1 MDYAA
6 EALKLHAQ
14 QHGKIEIG
22 TKFVVN
28 NEDDLAVAYTPGVA
42 AVSMAIAGDT
52 TISYEMTN
60 RGNQSAI
67 ISDRSAVLG

>member
-42 AVSMAIAGDT
+42 
-52 TISYEMTN
+52 Y
-60 RGNQSAI
+60 
-67 ISDRSAVLG
+67 AVLRLISKFGHGRT